1 MAGGWGVPG
10 WQELTKLVGGHEGQA
25 GGDKGAGKK
34 GAGSGA
40 ADAAVEQEEDRK
52 ALQAR
57 NASLGGDLGKARGM
71 LAAAR
76 KDVQVLLQKL
86 VLQADPGVPPS
97 PATDVGPIKTEEKK
111 RERERAREREGD
123 LGMPPSPGRADSG
136 PGQGARV
143 ASRVQVASGPQGAY
157 TRAAP
162 AGRADG
168 ELARVASQL
177 VHNHVRLQEVTRP

>member
-1 MAGGWGVPG
+1 MRFFFFQRRPDTQVAGGWGVPG

-25 GGDKGAGKK
+25 GGDKGAGGK

-57 NASLGGDLGKARGM
+57 NASLVGDLGKARAM
-71 LAAAR
+71 LAAAQ

-86 VLQADPGVPPS
+86 VLQADPG
-97 PATDVGPIKTEEKK
+97 T
-111 RERERAREREGD
+111 
-123 LGMPPSPGRADSG
+123 PPSPGRADSG

-143 ASRVQVASGPQGAY
+143 ASRVQVASGPQGAH
-157 TRAAP
+157 TRAAT
-162 AGRADG
+162 AGRADR